1 MGFTGTIPAVNNP
14 RLASIAPNTSWQAP
28 VWGQGGPSVVF
39 HAGTISPEIAART
52 LLNPANYPVGS
63 LSGRQVYEAKARLK
77 ETFRKPGRHSTEV
90 YRVGVPFTQIARAIE
105 LNPVLTGS
113 ICKTYEEDYIKRMG
127 PLTPKDSDLGLQ
139 DLRTADARREF
150 QRNISIARYSLN
162 QRGLRKEEGEKR
174 VDLAIP
180 TCTLRGSE

>member
-1 MGFTGTIPAVNNP
+1 MSFTGTTPAVNNP
-14 RLASIAPNTSWQAP
+14 RLASIAPNTAWQVP

-39 HAGTISPEIAART
+39 HAGTISPEIAVRT
-52 LLNPANYPVGS
+52 LLSPANDLLGS
-63 LSGRQVYEAKARLK
+63 LSDRQVCEAKARLK

-105 LNPVLTGS
+105 PKPVLTGS

-139 DLRTADARREF
+139 TLRTADARREF

-162 QRGLRKEEGEKR
+162 QSGLNKEEGEKP
-174 VDLAIP
+174 VNLAIP